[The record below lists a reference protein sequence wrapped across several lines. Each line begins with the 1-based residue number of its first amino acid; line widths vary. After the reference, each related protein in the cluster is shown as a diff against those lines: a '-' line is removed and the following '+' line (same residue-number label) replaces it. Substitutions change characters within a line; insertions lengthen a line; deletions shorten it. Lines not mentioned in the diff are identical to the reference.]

1 MVKRKGSDYA
11 QALQTAVV
19 SSREATNES
28 IDFSLN
34 YTSDSVA
41 WGESLRIMSN
51 LLEHYDS
58 ESTKSDITKL
68 QQSCSAIS
76 KIETSEKNIIE
87 KSIQIKESIQDL
99 INKST
104 SCYQNEFDE
113 LKQHENHI
121 ETLQK
126 EIDGMKKQNKTLDA
140 EKETSVQMTEKYRAE
155 ASQEIEKIDN
165 IETDRMKE
173 VPRLKHQISLYATTT
188 GIKWDFTRVNHHAGE
203 VSIPSLGLHRR
214 FEINPEDYSQ
224 FEIAN
229 MLWSYVTH
237 KCTT

>member
-1 MVKRKGSDYA
+1 MVKRKGSEYA
-11 QALQTAVV
+11 QAVQTAFV
-19 SSREATNES
+19 SSSEATNDF
-28 IDFSLN
+28 IDLSLD
-34 YTSDSVA
+34 YTSDSVE

-58 ESTKSDITKL
+58 ESTKSDITRL
-68 QQSCSAIS
+68 QQSSSAIS
-76 KIETSEKNIIE
+76 KMNAKQEHIIE
-87 KSIQIKESIQDL
+87 KSNKMKENIQNL

-104 SCYQNEFDE
+104 SCYEKELDEMKQNEI
-113 LKQHENHI
+113 HI
-121 ETLQK
+121 ETLRK
-126 EIDGMKKQNKTLDA
+126 EVKGMKEQNSTLDA
-140 EKETSVQMTEKYRAE
+140 EKETSLEMTEKFRAE

-188 GIKWDFTRVNHHAGE
+188 GIKWDFTRVNLHAGE

-214 FEINPEDYSQ
+214 FEINPEDHSQ

-229 MLWSYVTH
+229 MLWSFVTN
-237 KCTT
+237 KCST